1 MKDGIHAGVSMRDY
15 LADPCE
21 SPSLSSSIVNDLIAR
36 SPAHAWLNHPKL
48 GGSAN
53 QATRPADIGTV
64 AHALLFGGGEAIDVV
79 DAADW
84 RTKVAREQR
93 AASEAAGRISVLSKD
108 HGTAEQMMYIAVK
121 YLARFG
127 LLIDGYAEPTIV
139 FHAGDVLCRCRPD
152 WVASD
157 QSAVI
162 HYKTTEASARPQDFA
177 RGIMTRSGYD
187 NAVAF
192 YRIGIRAAFQHDNT
206 RHLILVQEQEPP
218 YACSMIVLSSMLMAL
233 ATDRVMRAVAKW
245 GACLT
250 SGEWPGYEYAPYVA
264 DAMPWQ
270 LAENERQMQQE
281 DDK

>member
-1 MKDGIHAGVSMRDY
+1 MKDGIHLGVSMRDY

-21 SPSLSSSIVNDLIAR
+21 SPSLSSSIVHDMIAR
-36 SPAHAWLNHPKL
+36 SPAHARLNHPRL
-48 GGSAN
+48 GGAVNLAS
-53 QATRPADIGTV
+53 RKADVGTV
-64 AHALLFGGGEAIDVV
+64 AHALLFGGGDAIDVV

-84 RTKVAREQR
+84 RTKGARESR
-93 AASEAAGRISVLSKD
+93 AASEMAGRISVLATD
-108 HGTAEQMMYIAVK
+108 HESAGKMADIANE
-121 YLARFG
+121 YLARSG
-127 LLIDGYAEPTIV
+127 LTRDGYAEPTII
-139 FHAGDVLCRCRPD
+139 FHACDVLCRCRPD
-152 WVASD
+152 WVAKD

-192 YRIGIRAAFQHDNT
+192 YRIGIRAVFQHDNT

-250 SGEWPGYEYAPYVA
+250 SGEWPGYDYAPYVA
-264 DAMPWQ
+264 DATSWQ
-270 LAENERQMQQE
+270 LAENERQMQRE